1 MNSKIERGIVLK
13 RLSQKMGHSGI
24 VRERLAENGVY
35 ELIAEYV
42 FDADEREVFDLT
54 LLKVE
59 VVIGGEPI
67 DILPTLSVTQRAA
80 VEESLSI
87 Y

>member
-1 MNSKIERGIVLK
+1 MIDKKERAITLNRIK
-13 RLSQKMGHSGI
+13 QREEKLT
-24 VRERLAENGVY
+24 RERLAEEGIFD
-35 ELIAEYV
+35 LIAEYIY
-42 FDADEREVFDLT
+42 DADDDEVYSLT

-59 VVIGGEPI
+59 LLVSGEPI
-67 DILPTLSVTQRAA
+67 DILPQLSPTQRAA

>member
-1 MNSKIERGIVLK
+1 MIDKKERGIALK

-35 ELIAEYV
+35 EMIAEYV
-42 FDADEREVFDLT
+42 FDADDKEVYSLT

-59 VVIGGEPI
+59 LFVSGEPI
-67 DILPTLSVTQRAA
+67 DILPQLSPTQRAA
-80 VEESLSI
+80 VMETLSI

>member
-1 MNSKIERGIVLK
+1 MIDKKERGIAIK

-42 FDADEREVFDLT
+42 FDADDREVFDLT

-59 VVIGGEPI
+59 VIIGGEPL
-67 DILPTLSVTQRAA
+67 DVLPLLSVTQRAA